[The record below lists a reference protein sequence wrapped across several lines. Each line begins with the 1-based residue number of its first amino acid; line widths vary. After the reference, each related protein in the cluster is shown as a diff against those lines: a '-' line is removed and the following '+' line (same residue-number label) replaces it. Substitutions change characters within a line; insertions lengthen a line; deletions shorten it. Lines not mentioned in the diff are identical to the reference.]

1 MASVGTVKSVTGVVR
16 VIAENGTERMLSV
29 GDTVNENEKIITGS
43 GEISIALNDGSLMDL
58 ASNSGTVLKGDVLN
72 QGSEQTA
79 NDEVAALQDAL
90 ADPNFDPTTDL
101 PATAAGPAAAGG
113 TGNNGHTLTSIDYL
127 NPEAPVESG
136 FDTVGI
142 KQEILQVD
150 DGLYA
155 QIEDEPVVSV
165 FVEIG
170 GESVLEGTSEG
181 AKQVEFIISLDKV
194 FSTDVQVSYQLKSIS
209 ANNPD
214 DWFAGDLVQTVTI
227 PTGTTT
233 IGVTASVVEDHFDE
247 VDESFEIILLRAEGA
262 TINPAADS
270 AVITINDDD
279 TSPVANDDVYTT
291 GEDTALVIPVSGVL
305 VNDTDADGDV
315 LSTISNT
322 APSNGSVTLNA
333 DGSFT
338 YVPDANFNGTDSFEY
353 TITDG
358 YNAPSTATVTINI
371 TPDVPTVSVSG
382 STVEEGSLAKF
393 TVSLSETHE
402 SALTVNLSMLSGS
415 ADASD
420 FNNTQFFD
428 ASGNAIGNNVVF
440 QVGENSA
447 EVYVQT
453 IDNDPPYGEPL
464 ENYTVTAALQGGN
477 TSNAQGGITDF
488 STPPPPSVIGVSISG
503 GNAVEGHA
511 ITFTLNQDGV
521 SSQETAVMV
530 EVLSLVGDSAI
541 EGSDYETINTVT
553 VIIPAG
559 LQSATF
565 SVATLI
571 DRLSDN
577 GETFTARIKDV
588 TNLNGNVSIDTATA
602 VGTILD
608 NNNSILLSVDEG
620 LISDT
625 DTDAGLTFTAGT
637 FDLTT
642 FKFSNDLSA
651 LQVDSNGAEAG
662 GGVVWTRIN
671 DTEITG
677 STDGGATTALTLTL
691 SASTI
696 SAGNTGNVTVTAV
709 LDDSF
714 KHDLVAGKNS
724 INLGNIDVVAS
735 NAEGDEGAGT
745 VGVKVIDDIAE
756 VIYVSNTLLLN
767 NVGAIGDGWLVVDEG
782 EDGLGSLIFSG
793 VAPTG
798 LQTLSGESISYESQ
812 VDGSLKA
819 IDASGGDVFV
829 LSSSGSDYAL
839 ELKQI
844 FQSSDPSVDTIL
856 DFDVNVADTDGD
868 VHGGHFQ
875 VSFDTNNDGV
885 HSIAMND
892 PTLAAL
898 VT

>member
-1 MASVGTVKSVTGVVR
+1 MINIGVVKSVIGIVKA
-16 VIAENGTERMLSV
+16 IAEDGTERILSV
-29 GDTVNENEKIITGS
+29 GDSVTENEKIITGS

-58 ASNSGTVLKGDVLN
+58 ASNSSSVLN
-72 QGSEQTA
+72 EGMLSQNAEQAA
-79 NDEVAALQDAL
+79 NDEVAALQEAL
-90 ADPNFDPTTDL
+90 TDPNFDPTTDL
-101 PATAAGPAAAGG
+101 PATAAGTPGAGAA
-113 TGNNGHTLTSIDYL
+113 GNNGHTLTNIDYL

-142 KQEILQVD
+142 SQESPQADEL
-150 DGLYA
+150 LHPF
-155 QIEDEPVVSV
+155 IEDEPVVSV
-165 FVEIG
+165 SVEIS

-181 AKQVEFIISLDKV
+181 TKPVEFIISLDKV
-194 FSTDVQVSYQLKSIS
+194 FSTDVQVSYQLTPIS
-209 ANNPD
+209 ASTPD
-214 DWFAGDLVQTVTI
+214 DWFAGELIQTVTI
-227 PTGTTT
+227 PAGETTFE
-233 IGVTASVVEDHFDE
+233 VTVNVVEDHFDE
-247 VDESFEIILLRAEGA
+247 ENESFDIILLSADGA

-270 AVITINDDD
+270 AVITIFDDD
-279 TSPVANDDVYTT
+279 TSPVANDDTYTT
-291 GEDTALVIPVSGVL
+291 GEDTALIIPVSGVL
-305 VNDTDADGDV
+305 ANDTDADGDV
-315 LSTISNT
+315 LNTISNT

-393 TVSLSETHE
+393 TVSLSEIHE
-402 SALTVNLSMLSGS
+402 SALTVNLGMANGS
-415 ADASD
+415 ADSSD
-420 FNNTQFFD
+420 YNNTQFFG
-428 ASGNAIGNNVVF
+428 AGGNPITSSFVF
-440 QVGENSA
+440 QAGETSLD
-447 EVYVQT
+447 VYVQT

-464 ENYTVTAALQGGN
+464 ENYTVTAALVG
-477 TSNAQGGITDF
+477 SNIAGAQGGITDL
-488 STPPPPSVIGVSISG
+488 STPPPPPEIGVSISG
-503 GNAVEGHA
+503 GNAVEGNA
-511 ITFTLNQDGV
+511 ITFTLNQNDV
-521 SSQETAVMV
+521 SSKETTATV
-530 EVLSLVGDSAI
+530 EILSLVGDSAI
-541 EGSDYETINTVT
+541 EGSDYVTINTVT

-571 DRLSDN
+571 DGLSDN
-577 GETFTARIKDV
+577 GETFTARIIAV

-602 VGTILD
+602 LGTILD
-608 NNNSILLSVDEG
+608 NNNSILLSVDES
-620 LISDT
+620 LIPDTDSDT
-625 DTDAGLTFTAGT
+625 GLAFAAGT

-651 LQVDSNGAEAG
+651 LQLDSNGAEANG
-662 GGVVWTRIN
+662 SIVWTRIN

-696 SAGNTGNVTVTAV
+696 SAGSTGNVTVTAM
-709 LDDSF
+709 LEDSF

-735 NAEGDEGAGT
+735 NAEGDEGVGT
-745 VGVKVIDDIAE
+745 VGVEVIDDIAE

-767 NVGAIGDGWLVVDEG
+767 SVGVIGNGWLVIDEG
-782 EDGLGSLIFSG
+782 EDELGNLVFSG
-793 VAPTG
+793 VTPTG
-798 LQTLSGESISYESQ
+798 LQTLGGESISYESQ
-812 VDGSLKA
+812 IDGSLKA
-819 IDASGGDVFV
+819 IDASGDDVFI
-829 LSSSGSDYAL
+829 LSSTGSDYAL
-839 ELKQI
+839 ELKQV

-875 VSFDTNNDGV
+875 VSFDTNNDGI

-892 PTLAAL
+892 PTLDAL
-898 VT
+898 MT